1 MNNLRKTNVLKQ
13 RIITALILAPLMLGG
28 IFFLPLYEF
37 KLFIG
42 LITCIGA
49 WEWANFAGIEKQV
62 GRITY
67 AVVLSAVV
75 FAVSQLPAEYQ
86 LPLLY
91 VALVWWILA
100 FVLVRSYP
108 QSSHYW
114 HATQARLLLGFIV
127 LLPMWIGFVQLKT
140 YGLSDFL
147 IFYVMLIVWGADV
160 GAYFA
165 GRTFGKNK
173 LAPNVSPG
181 KTWEGVYG
189 GLMTT
194 LLIAIG
200 GGYCLTEYTNIV
212 LDPLKWAALIAVT
225 LLVTMVSVLGDLVES
240 MLKRYR
246 GIKDSSQLL
255 PGHGGIMDRIDS
267 MTAAVPVFALALTW
281 LQWNFN

>member
-1 MNNLRKTNVLKQ
+1 MLKQ

-49 WEWANFAGIEKQV
+49 WEWANFAGIEKQI
-62 GRITY
+62 GRVTY

-75 FAVSQLPAEYQ
+75 FVVSQLPAEYQ

-100 FVLVRSYP
+100 FLLVRSYP

-114 HATQARLLLGFIV
+114 HGTQSRLLLGFIV
-127 LLPMWIGFVQLKT
+127 LLPMWVGFVQLKT

-160 GAYFA
+160 GAYFS

-194 LLIAIG
+194 ILIAVG
-200 GGYCLTEYTNIV
+200 GGYCLNEYTSITM
-212 LDPLKWAALIAVT
+212 DTGRWIALIAVT

>member
-1 MNNLRKTNVLKQ
+1 MLKQ

-28 IFFLPLYEF
+28 IFLLPLYEF

-49 WEWANFAGIEKQV
+49 WEWANFAGIEKQT
-62 GRITY
+62 GRIAY
-67 AVVLSAVV
+67 ALVLGAVV
-75 FAVSQLPAEYQ
+75 FAVSQLPVDYQ

-91 VALVWWILA
+91 VALVWWVLA

-108 QSSHYW
+108 KSSHYW
-114 HATQARLLLGFIV
+114 HSTLARVLLGLVV
-127 LLPMWIGFVQLKT
+127 LVPMWIGFVHLKT

-189 GLMTT
+189 GLITT

-200 GGYCLTEYTNIV
+200 GGYCLNEYTSTV
-212 LDPLKWAALIAVT
+212 LDANKWAALIGVT
-225 LLVTMVSVLGDLVES
+225 LLVTLVSVLGDLVES
-240 MLKRYR
+240 MLKRHR